1 MDMSILFLGT
11 QMAVGGAQ
19 KVLLS
24 QAEWFHQRGYPV
36 TVAFFYDKE
45 ELRERWSEHYAFP
58 ILDLEAR
65 HAGANPLLNFA
76 LLLRGLFRLARLLR
90 QEKFSV
96 VETFTPDSNLLG
108 LPIAWLMG
116 VPVRIGSHHGRI
128 QNAPRWLERLH
139 GRLINSQVTSALVAV
154 SSRVKELAVTG
165 EGIRPERV
173 TLIPNGVDL
182 PPEDALSQEEIDQI
196 RQALDLQPD
205 VPVLISVGRL
215 SRQKG
220 HRYLLEAMPSV
231 LERFSQAVL
240 LIVGDGPQRADLE
253 QQANHLGLEASVRFL
268 GTRDDICRLLA
279 AADVFV
285 LPSVSE
291 GMPMALLEAL
301 GMGVAVVASNLTGIA
316 DVVEDGRHGL
326 LTASGKPDSLA
337 SAVIRLLEDDIL
349 RMKISQSGK
358 QLVRQEYTVDRMC
371 ERYETL
377 FRESMT

>member
-1 MDMSILFLGT
+1 MDTSILFLGT
-11 QMAVGGAQ
+11 QMSVGGAQ

-36 TVAFFYDKE
+36 MVAFFYDKE
-45 ELRERWSEHYAFP
+45 GLRERWEKQYDFR

-65 HAGANPLLNFA
+65 HVGANSLLNLA
-76 LLLRGLFRLARLLR
+76 LLLRGLLRLGRLLR
-90 QEKFSV
+90 QERFSFA
-96 VETFTPDSNLLG
+96 ETFTPHSNLLG

-128 QNAPRWLERLH
+128 QNAPRWLEWLH
-139 GRLINSQVTSALVAV
+139 GRLINSQVATALVAV

-173 TLIPNGVDL
+173 TLIPNGVTL
-182 PPEDALSQEEIDQI
+182 PPDGAYPQEQIDHI
-196 RQALDLQPD
+196 RQIFDIHPD
-205 VPVLISVGRL
+205 APVLISVGRL

-231 LERFSQAVL
+231 LERFPHVVVL
-240 LIVGDGPQRADLE
+240 LVGDGPQRADLE
-253 QQANHLGLEASVRFL
+253 QQARHLGVETSARFL
-268 GTRDDICRLLA
+268 GTRDDVYHLLA

-326 LTASGKPDSLA
+326 LTPPGKPDSLA
-337 SAVIRLLEDDIL
+337 HAVTRLLEDDDL
-349 RMKISQSGK
+349 RANLSQSGK

-371 ERYETL
+371 ERYESL

>member
-1 MDMSILFLGT
+1 MDTSILFLGT
-11 QMAVGGAQ
+11 QMSVGGAQ

-36 TVAFFYDKE
+36 MVAFFYDKE
-45 ELRERWSEHYAFP
+45 GLRERWEKQYDFR

-65 HAGANPLLNFA
+65 HVGANSLLNLA
-76 LLLRGLFRLARLLR
+76 LLLRGLLRLGRLLR
-90 QEKFSV
+90 QERFSFA
-96 VETFTPDSNLLG
+96 ETFTPHSNLLG

-128 QNAPRWLERLH
+128 QNAPRWLEWLH
-139 GRLINSQVTSALVAV
+139 GRLINSQVATALVAV

-173 TLIPNGVDL
+173 TLIPNGVTL
-182 PPEDALSQEEIDQI
+182 PPDGAYPQEQIDHI
-196 RQALDLQPD
+196 RQIFDIHSDA
-205 VPVLISVGRL
+205 PVLISVGRL

-231 LERFSQAVL
+231 LERFPHVVVL
-240 LIVGDGPQRADLE
+240 LVGDGPQRADLE
-253 QQANHLGLEASVRFL
+253 QQARHLGVETSARFL
-268 GTRDDICRLLA
+268 GTRDDVYHLLA

-326 LTASGKPDSLA
+326 LTPPGKPDSLA
-337 SAVIRLLEDDIL
+337 HAVTRLLEDDDL
-349 RMKISQSGK
+349 RANLSQSGK

-371 ERYETL
+371 ERYESL

>member
-1 MDMSILFLGT
+1 MDTSILFLGT
-11 QMAVGGAQ
+11 QMTVGGAQ

-24 QAEWFHQRGYPV
+24 QAGWFHQRGYPV

-45 ELRERWSEHYAFP
+45 GLRKRWSAHYAFP

-76 LLLRGLFRLARLLR
+76 LLLRGLFRLGRLLR
-90 QEKFSV
+90 QERFSV

-116 VPVRIGSHHGRI
+116 VPVRVGSHHGRI
-128 QNAPRWLERLH
+128 EDAPHWLEWLH
-139 GRLINSQVTSALVAV
+139 GRLINSRVATALVAV
-154 SSRVKELAVTG
+154 STRVKELAVTG

-173 TLIPNGVDL
+173 TLIPNGVSL
-182 PPEDALSQEEIDQI
+182 PPTGAFSQEKIDQI
-196 RQALDLQPD
+196 RQALDIQTD

-220 HRYLLEAMPSV
+220 HRYLLEAVPSV
-231 LERFSQAVL
+231 LERFPQAVL
-240 LIVGDGPQRADLE
+240 LIVGDGPQRAELE
-253 QQANHLGLEASVRFL
+253 QQAQGLGIDASVRFL
-268 GTRDDICRLLA
+268 GTRDDVYQLLA

-316 DVVEDGRHGL
+316 DVVEDGCHGL
-326 LTASGKPDSLA
+326 LTAPGKPDSLA
-337 SAVIRLLEDDIL
+337 SAVIRLLEDESL
-349 RMKISQSGK
+349 RASLSQNGQ

-371 ERYETL
+371 KRYEIL
-377 FRESMT
+377 FQESMT

>member
-1 MDMSILFLGT
+1 MDTSILFLGT
-11 QMAVGGAQ
+11 QMSVGGAQ

-45 ELRERWSEHYAFP
+45 GLRERWEKQYDFR

-65 HAGANPLLNFA
+65 HVGANPLLNLA
-76 LLLRGLFRLARLLR
+76 LLLRGLLRLGRLLR
-90 QEKFSV
+90 QERFSFA
-96 VETFTPDSNLLG
+96 ETFTPHSNLLG

-128 QNAPRWLERLH
+128 QNAPRWLEWLH
-139 GRLINSQVTSALVAV
+139 GRLINSQVATALVAV

-173 TLIPNGVDL
+173 TLIPNGVTL
-182 PPEDALSQEEIDQI
+182 PPDGAYPQEQIDHI
-196 RQALDLQPD
+196 RQIFDIHPD
-205 VPVLISVGRL
+205 APVLISVGRL

-231 LERFSQAVL
+231 LERFPHVVFL
-240 LIVGDGPQRADLE
+240 LVGDGPQRADLE
-253 QQANHLGLEASVRFL
+253 QQARHLGVETSARFL
-268 GTRDDICRLLA
+268 GTRDDVYHLLA

-326 LTASGKPDSLA
+326 LTPPGKPDSLA
-337 SAVIRLLEDDIL
+337 HAVTRLLEDDDL
-349 RMKISQSGK
+349 RANLSQSGK

-371 ERYETL
+371 ERYESL

>member
-1 MDMSILFLGT
+1 MATSILFLGT
-11 QMAVGGAQ
+11 QMTVGGAQ

-24 QAEWFHQRGYPV
+24 QAEWFYQRGYPV

-45 ELRERWSEHYAFP
+45 GLRKHWDARYDFRV
-58 ILDLEAR
+58 IDLEAR
-65 HAGANPLLNFA
+65 RPGANPVLNAWF
-76 LLLRGLFRLARLLR
+76 LLRALIRLGRLLR
-90 QEKFSV
+90 RGRFSV

-128 QNAPRWLERLH
+128 QNAPRWLEWLH
-139 GRLINSQVTSALVAV
+139 GRLINSRVATALVAV

-173 TLIPNGVDL
+173 TLIPNGVNL
-182 PPEDALSQEEIDQI
+182 PPEGAYPQEKIDHLRQNLDIHPDA
-196 RQALDLQPD
+196 
-205 VPVLISVGRL
+205 PVLISVGRL

-220 HRYLLEAMPSV
+220 HRYLLAAIPGV
-231 LERFSQAVL
+231 LACFPQAVL

-253 QQANHLGLEASVRFL
+253 QQARHLGVETSVRFL
-268 GTRDDICRLLA
+268 GTRDDVYHLLA

-316 DVVEDGRHGL
+316 DVIEDGRHGL
-326 LTASGKPDSLA
+326 LTTPGKPDSLA
-337 SAVIRLLEDDIL
+337 HAVNRLLEDDAL
-349 RMKISQSGK
+349 RADLSESGK

-371 ERYETL
+371 ERYESL
-377 FRESMT
+377 FQESMT